1 MCNIV
6 KKLIKKEKNI
16 YNCDFQSCKS
26 LTNDSHGIGQINQFG
41 GIPCESTLLCG
52 SENVGHTA
60 YKKVFKCC
68 YFLEYI

>member
-26 LTNDSHGIGQINQFG
+26 FTNDSHRIGQINQFG
-41 GIPCESTLLCG
+41 GIPCEILQDRG
-52 SENVGHTA
+52 QIDA
-60 YKKVFKCC
+60 
-68 YFLEYI
+68 